1 MFIVILE
8 RNLGFLLLDLS
19 FFCLNLVVLFLDLIA
34 VNKGVL
40 QALAAGTE
48 MEPKLL

>member
-19 FFCLNLVVLFLDLIA
+19 FFCLNLVVLLLDLIA

-40 QALAAGTE
+40 QTLAAGIE
-48 MEPKLL
+48 MELKLL

>member
-19 FFCLNLVVLFLDLIA
+19 FFCLNLVVLFLDLIT

-40 QALAAGTE
+40 QALAAAIE